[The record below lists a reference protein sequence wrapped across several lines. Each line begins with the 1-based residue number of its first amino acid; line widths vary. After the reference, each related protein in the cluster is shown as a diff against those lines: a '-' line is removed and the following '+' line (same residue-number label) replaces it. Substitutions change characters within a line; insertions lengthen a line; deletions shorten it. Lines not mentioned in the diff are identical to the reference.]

1 MLEVKDLHCSYGTT
15 QVLKGVDL
23 NVNKGEVI
31 SILGSSGSGKTTLL
45 RCISFLQKADSG
57 TIRFDDFEK
66 DITQLKHSE
75 IRALRM
81 KMGYVFQN
89 FNLFRNMTVK
99 QNVLKGLITARGV
112 DRATAD
118 KTADEVLEKVG
129 MLHRKDFYPDQ
140 LSGGQQ
146 QRVAIARAVAFKPE
160 VLLFDEPT
168 SALDPELTREV
179 LNTITQL
186 AADGLTLVVVTHE
199 MGFARNV
206 SDRIIFMENGV
217 VAEEAPAKEF
227 FLHPRQEASKGTA
240 VSVHKLPVFAGIIK
254 IIFIIASIRMLLA
267 VYIAIHTASTDR
279 TLNNSG

>member
-15 QVLKGVDL
+15 QVLKGVHL

-99 QNVLKGLITARGV
+99 QNVLEGLITARGV
-112 DRATAD
+112 NRATAD

-146 QRVAIARAVAFKPE
+146 QRVAIARAIAFKPE

-227 FLHPRQEASKGTA
+227 FLHPPAGGKQA
-240 VSVHKLPVFAGIIK
+240 LFA
-254 IIFIIASIRMLLA
+254 
-267 VYIAIHTASTDR
+267 DR
-279 TLNNSG
+279 HR

>member
-1 MLEVKDLHCSYGTT
+1 MLEVRDLHCSYGTT
-15 QVLKGVDL
+15 QVLKGVDIT
-23 NVNKGEVI
+23 VNKGEVI

-66 DITQLKHSE
+66 DITKLKHSE
-75 IRALRM
+75 VRALRM

-99 QNVLKGLITARGV
+99 QNVLEGLITARGV
-112 DRATAD
+112 DRATAE

-146 QRVAIARAVAFKPE
+146 QRVAIARAIAFRPE

-186 AADGLTLVVVTHE
+186 AANGLTLVVVTHE
-199 MGFARNV
+199 MGFAR
-206 SDRIIFMENGV
+206 E
-217 VAEEAPAKEF
+217 VAS
-227 FLHPRQEASKGTA
+227 R
-240 VSVHKLPVFAGIIK
+240 V
-254 IIFIIASIRMLLA
+254 IFI
-267 VYIAIHTASTDR
+267 DE
-279 TLNNSG
+279 G